1 MKPLKIFNLKIYP
14 IVNCAQL
21 QLKHFTSQQWQ
32 TKSQLVFHTNC
43 FGFPCAPWVN
53 YVSFKYFVPAEYF
66 PLSGVSCVEIQH
78 PPQSSFPLTSCTRV
92 FDYLSHKVRQ
102 VERKSQIQ
110 LVRVSSP
117 KYLISWQTST
127 AGNKERS
134 KVRAGK
140 KEKTTTGAG
149 FSSFHDSE
157 ITLFHLPHCKAD
169 SWKHCTT
176 WWKLKFPYGK

>member
-1 MKPLKIFNLKIYP
+1 MHNCNLNISQANSGRQNPSLFSTQTALVSHVLPGLIMSVSNILCLPNISLQVGSPVLKSNTHLSPLFL
-14 IVNCAQL
+14 
-21 QLKHFTSQQWQ
+21 F
-32 TKSQLVFHTNC
+32 
-43 FGFPCAPWVN
+43 
-53 YVSFKYFVPAEYF
+53 
-66 PLSGVSCVEIQH
+66 
-78 PPQSSFPLTSCTRV
+78 TSCTRV

-140 KEKTTTGAG
+140 KEKTTAEAG

-157 ITLFHLPHCKAD
+157 ITLFHLPQCKAD